1 MALPLAS
8 AQSAGSAAWQS
19 LGPAA
24 VDSLSYGSSPVLAG
38 GRITAL
44 ALDPSD
50 ATGNT
55 LYAGATGGGVWLSQ
69 NAATSNAANV
79 TFSPLTDDL
88 SALSGQLEA
97 SISIGALSVQPGGT
111 GVILAGTGDP
121 NNAFDSYYGGGIL
134 RSGDGGK
141 TWSLISTTVP
151 TTSPVYSFDGE
162 AIAGFAWGAS
172 NVNTQACGPNPVSA
186 NVVVAAVSQ
195 AYEGTLVNALIWG
208 TSYEGLYY
216 STDAGLN
223 WCMST
228 ITDGAGGMVQQ
239 PGSHNIIVVGM
250 DGNAATSVVWNAVRQ
265 LFVAAVR
272 YHGYY
277 QSPDGVTW
285 TRMTDQPGGG
295 LMASAQLCPANFGG
309 TGSISCP
316 IFRGALA
323 VNPQTGDTFAW
334 TVDRFNQDTGIWQ
347 DECAA
352 SKNAC
357 ANATVWTP
365 AQTQL
370 WSTGALETNAGAG
383 LAATIAGGKYTLA
396 LAAVPAG
403 IGQQYGTILL
413 AGAEDLWKTD
423 CPYSEGCAW
432 RNTTNSTVGFC
443 AEVGKYQ
450 HALAWNPANPLEI
463 FVGNDS
469 GLWRSLDAIGETGS
483 DCGAGNNSANTDAS
497 HFQNLNGSLGSLAEV
512 ASLSQVGIT
521 PYTLMT
527 GLGFNGSAGVK
538 SAAGATA
545 DWPQILGGWGGPV
558 AIDPANSNNWYVNTE
573 TGVSIYVCSQLAP
586 CTPAAFGSTPV
597 VTQADVSWDGL
608 TMNSPA
614 PFLVDPLDDTQL
626 LIGTCRVWRG
636 PASGVGWSAVSPPP
650 FLDGVTG
657 NSYCSGNALIRAMA
671 AQALPAS
678 SALPTGGEIV
688 YVGMFGSTD
697 LANDIVT
704 LPGHVLS
711 AIYNRSANTWSAWAD
726 LTTLPKHPVTNSIHP
741 LNYYGLDISG
751 IFIDPHDSSGQ
762 TVYVT
767 VAGIPTLLENVQVVY
782 GSTTGGASWTDLT
795 SNLPPAPA
803 NSLVVD
809 PQDAGTVYVATDV
822 GVYSTRG
829 MATGGCNVETPG
841 CWSVFGSELP
851 TSPVVALSAAP
862 ISAAVHDLVAA
873 TYGRGIWATPLWTA
887 SEDVTTASASPSSLT
902 FAAQAGG
909 TSSNPQAVTVTN
921 TGTAYLAPT
930 FNATSGDFTMNGSMA
945 GGCQSNSVAPG
956 GSCTINVSF
965 SPTQAGTRSGALS
978 IGGNLSTPNLTVSL
992 SGTGIASGAV
1002 SFTQGTLTFSTA
1014 ILVGSSSAPEPA
1026 TINNSSSTAIS
1037 FTYAVSGPFTV
1048 VNQCAGSVI
1057 PANGMC
1063 PLLVTFTP
1071 TQAGAASGSITLTD
1085 AAANSPQSLTL
1096 SGTGI
1101 PYGPVS
1107 FTQSTLAFS
1116 TAIEVGS
1123 TSAALPATINNS
1135 SSTAISFTFAVSGPF
1150 TLVNQCAGSVIPAN
1164 GSCPLSVSFTPTQ
1177 SGAATGALTLTD
1189 AAANSPQTVTL
1200 SGTGLAPPTDTLSTS
1215 SLSFSATAEGQ
1226 LSTEQF
1232 VTVTNS
1238 GGVNLNSISATI
1250 TQGASF
1256 VMGAA
1261 AGQAN
1266 PCSNSTQLAANSS
1279 CTIGVQ
1285 FDPAATGAQTGTLTI
1300 SDALHTQTVALS
1312 GTGLTPPAIG
1322 VSSASLGFA
1331 TQAVGQPSLPQSII
1345 ITNTG
1350 QASMAGVDFAISPAS
1365 GSGFSCSPNACSV
1378 LACAAL
1384 ASGASCSV
1392 QVVFT
1397 PTAAGGASAQLV
1409 LTSPTAGVAPAS
1421 VQLTGNGLAA
1431 SGLNAS
1437 PPQLLFPIVAPGQSS
1452 PVQTVTVSYT
1462 GAGSASGLVL
1472 TATPPF
1478 SLTQNTCA
1486 VAPATL
1492 ASGKTC
1498 TTGVVFS
1505 PSLNGPYTGTLTITS
1520 ASVSN
1525 ADSLPLSGTGGTP
1538 GTIQPQPSSVAF
1550 PQTGVGLYSSAT
1562 TVTFSNPL
1570 GNPNLTNFALNITP
1584 GFRLVSNN
1592 CPTTLAPGS
1601 SCTTGVE
1608 FAPTTPGSQSGSL
1621 TVTSTG
1627 LATGA
1632 FVSLSGMGFDFSI
1645 TPSGSSTQ
1653 AIVSGQT
1660 ANYKLSITPLLGS
1673 QGAFTFQCGSL
1684 PLYSTCAFN
1693 PASEGIPAKTSGSV
1707 AVQIATG
1714 ISPATARAS
1723 QPPAWPVLPLFCAAA
1738 LVPWALRRR
1747 RKALVWIALLVVLAA
1762 GVSSCTGS
1770 GGRLPYTVPTNH
1782 VGVTPA
1788 ENYTLTITALSNGV
1802 THSVNLT
1809 LTVD

>member
-1 MALPLAS
+1 MALPHLP
-8 AQSAGSAAWQS
+8 AQSAGSAAWQA

-24 VDSLSYGSSPVLAG
+24 VESLSYGSSPVLVS

-55 LYAGATGGGVWLSQ
+55 LYVGATGGGVWLSQ

-79 TFSPLTDDL
+79 TFTPLTDNL
-88 SALSGQLEA
+88 SALSGQFDA
-97 SISIGALSVQPGGT
+97 SITIGALSVQPGGT

-121 NNAFDSYYGGGIL
+121 NDALDSYYGGGIL
-134 RSGDGGK
+134 RSADGGK

-151 TTSPVYSFDGE
+151 TTNPVYSFAGE

-172 NVNTQACGPNPVSA
+172 NANTQPCGPNPVGA

-195 AYEGTLVNALIWG
+195 AYKATLVNALWWG

-228 ITDGAGGMVQQ
+228 ITDGAGNVVQKPGMSNLYT
-239 PGSHNIIVVGM
+239 PGM
-250 DGNAATSVVWNAVRQ
+250 DGNAATAVVWNPVR
-265 LFVAAVR
+265 LFFVAAVR

-277 QSPDGVTW
+277 QSSDGVTW
-285 TRMTDQPGGG
+285 TRMTDQPGAG
-295 LMASAQLCPANFGG
+295 LMASAQLCPALTGG
-309 TGSISCP
+309 TGSTGCP

-352 SKNAC
+352 SKNTC
-357 ANATVWTP
+357 ANATIWAP

-370 WSTGALETNAGAG
+370 WSTGALETGTSLG
-383 LAATIAGGKYTLA
+383 LATIAGGNYTLA

-413 AGAEDLWKTD
+413 AGADDLWKTA
-423 CPYSEGCAW
+423 CPYSQGCTW

-443 AEVGKYQ
+443 AQVGEYQ
-450 HALAWNPANPLEI
+450 HSLAWNPANPEEI
-463 FVGNDS
+463 YVGNDS

-483 DCGAGNNSANTDAS
+483 VCGAGNNSANTDAS

-512 ASLSQVGIT
+512 DSLSQVGIT
-521 PYTLMT
+521 PYTMLA
-527 GLGFNGSAGVK
+527 GLGVNGSAGVK
-538 SAAGATA
+538 SNSGITT
-545 DWPQILGGWGGPV
+545 DWPQILGGGGGPV
-558 AIDPANSNNWYVNTE
+558 AIDPLNSNNWYVNNE
-573 TGVSIYVCSQLAP
+573 IGVSIYLCSQQAP
-586 CTPAAFGSTPV
+586 CTPVAFGSSPV
-597 VTQADVSWDGL
+597 VTQADVGGDGL
-608 TMNSPA
+608 TMSAPA
-614 PFLVDPLDDTQL
+614 PFLVDPVDNSQL

-636 PASGVGWSAVSPPP
+636 PASGVGWSAATVSL
-650 FLDGVTG
+650 FIDGVKG
-657 NSYCSGNALIRAMA
+657 NSSCSGDALIRSMA
-671 AQALPAS
+671 AQVLPAS

-688 YVGMFGSTD
+688 YVGMYGSKSGG
-697 LANDIVT
+697 AT

-711 AIYNRSANTWSAWAD
+711 AIYNRSANTWSAWTD
-726 LTTLPKHPVTNSIHP
+726 LTTLPKHTVTNDPDP
-741 LNYYGLDISG
+741 LNYYGLDISS

-767 VAGIPTLLENVQVVY
+767 VAGAATPGERVQVVY
-782 GSTTGGASWTDLT
+782 GSTTGGTSWTDLT
-795 SNLPPAPA
+795 SNLPPAPV
-803 NSLVVD
+803 NSMVVD

-822 GVYSTRG
+822 GVWSTREI
-829 MATGGCNVETPG
+829 ASGGCNVETPG
-841 CWSVFGSELP
+841 CWSLFGSELP
-851 TSPVVALSAAP
+851 ASPVVALSAAP
-862 ISAAVHDLVAA
+862 ISAAMHDLVAA
-873 TYGRGIWATPLWTA
+873 TYGRGIWATPLWTV
-887 SEDVTTASASPSSLT
+887 SEDVTTATASPASLA
-902 FAAQAGG
+902 FSPQAGG

-930 FNATSGDFTMNGSMA
+930 FNTTSGDFTMSGSMA

-956 GSCTINVSF
+956 ASCSINVSF
-965 SPTQAGTRSGALS
+965 APTQAGTRTGTLS
-978 IGGNLSTPNLTVSL
+978 IGGNLITPNLTVSL
-992 SGTGIASGAV
+992 SGTGTASGVV
-1002 SFTQGTLTFSTA
+1002 SFTQSTLSFSTA
-1014 ILVGSSSAPEPA
+1014 IAVGSTSAPEPA
-1026 TINNSSSTAIS
+1026 TVNNSGSLAIP
-1037 FTYAVSGPFTV
+1037 FTYAVSGPFSA

-1057 PANGMC
+1057 PANGLC
-1063 PLLVTFTP
+1063 PLSVTFTP

-1085 AAANSPQSLTL
+1085 AAPNSPQTLTL
-1096 SGTGI
+1096 SGTGT
-1101 PYGPVS
+1101 GAVS
-1107 FTQSTLAFS
+1107 FTQSTLSFS

-1123 TSAALPATINNS
+1123 TSVAQPVTINNS
-1135 SSTAISFTFAVSGPF
+1135 SSTAIPFTFTVSGPF
-1150 TLVNQCAGSVIPAN
+1150 TVVNQCTGSLIPAY
-1164 GSCPLSVSFTPTQ
+1164 GSCPLSVSFKPTQ
-1177 SGAATGALTLTD
+1177 SGAASGSIILTATGNL
-1189 AAANSPQTVTL
+1189 PQTVML
-1200 SGTGLAPPTDTLSTS
+1200 SGTGLAPPTDTLSPT
-1215 SLSFSATAEGQ
+1215 SLSFPSTAKGQ

-1232 VTVTNS
+1232 ITITNS

-1256 VMGAA
+1256 VLGAA
-1261 AGQAN
+1261 AGQTN
-1266 PCSNSTQLAANSS
+1266 PCSNSTELVPNSS
-1279 CTIGVQ
+1279 CTIGIQ
-1285 FDPAATGAQTGTLTI
+1285 FDPAATGTQTGTLTI
-1300 SDALHTQTVALS
+1300 SDALRTQTVALS
-1312 GTGLTPPAIG
+1312 GSGLTPPALG
-1322 VSSASLGFA
+1322 VSSTSLSFA
-1331 TQAVGQPSLPQSII
+1331 TQAVGQSSLPQTVT

-1350 QASMAGVDFAISPAS
+1350 QASMAGVDFAITQAS
-1365 GSGFSCSPNACSV
+1365 GSGFSCSPNACSA
-1378 LACAAL
+1378 LTCAAL

-1397 PTAAGGASAQLV
+1397 PTSAGGAGAQLV
-1409 LTSPTAGVAPAS
+1409 LTSPTAGVAPVS

-1437 PPQLLFPIVAPGQSS
+1437 PPQLLFPIVLPGQTS
-1452 PVQTVTVSYT
+1452 QTKTVTVSYT
-1462 GAGSASGLVL
+1462 GTGSASGLVL

-1478 SLTQNTCA
+1478 SLVQNTCA
-1486 VAPATL
+1486 IAPATL
-1492 ASGKTC
+1492 ASGASC
-1498 TTGVVFS
+1498 TTGVQFS
-1505 PSLNGPYTGTLTITS
+1505 PSLNGPYAGTLTITS

-1525 ADSLPLSGTGGTP
+1525 TVSLPLSGTGGTP
-1538 GTIQPQPSSVAF
+1538 GTIQPQPSAVAF
-1550 PQTGVGLYSSAT
+1550 QQTGVGLYSSAT
-1562 TVTFSNPL
+1562 TVTFANPL
-1570 GNPNLTNFALNITP
+1570 GNPDLTNFALGVTP
-1584 GFRLVSNN
+1584 GFRLVNN
-1592 CPTTLAPGS
+1592 ICPTTLFAGS
-1601 SCTTGVE
+1601 SCTSGVE
-1608 FAPTTPGSQSGSL
+1608 FAPASPGPQSGSL
-1621 TVTSTG
+1621 TVTSNG
-1627 LATGA
+1627 LTNGA

-1673 QGAFTFQCGSL
+1673 QGAFTFQCGTL
-1684 PLYSTCAFN
+1684 PLYSTCTFN
-1693 PASEGIPAKTSGSV
+1693 PTSEGIPAKTSGSV

-1714 ISPATARAS
+1714 ISPSTARAS
-1723 QPPAWPVLPLFCAAA
+1723 QPPAWPVLPLTCAAA

-1747 RKALVWIALLVVLAA
+1747 RKALILIALLVALTC

-1788 ENYTLTITALSNGV
+1788 ENYTITITAISNGV
-1802 THSVNLT
+1802 AHSVNLT